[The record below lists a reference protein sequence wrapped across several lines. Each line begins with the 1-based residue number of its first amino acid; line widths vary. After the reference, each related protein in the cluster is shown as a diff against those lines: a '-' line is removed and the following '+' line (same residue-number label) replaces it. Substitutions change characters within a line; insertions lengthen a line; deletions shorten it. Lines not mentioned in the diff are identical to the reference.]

1 MNDEDL
7 DPLIDRADLDGLV
20 RLIDAR
26 CETRDWEGLFRI
38 RERARLATETGR
50 QVWPATT
57 LAEYRLALHADT
69 KWAAQ
74 VLQEDGGRF
83 TIGPL
88 TEVIAQNHSW
98 ADLKELLTD
107 GPRSAFIAHER
118 IIRGETIERADVG
131 DVLDVLDLPL
141 ELQTWEP
148 SYPIATYSDNGID
161 APSPS
166 DIWRHEWTD
175 IEADEI
181 FDDMIVDDPFVRD
194 ALRSLVEP
202 WTSSSGGQ
210 ATSVVVDGTV
220 NDAMSALGHQSF
232 RVTPLTTEQALQWLA
247 WSGSSGGAHG
257 RRRGAAL
264 GRFGVWWLLAA
275 IGGFTEEWD
284 ELRDTGAL
292 SHEVGDTAQ
301 ALRWFRVD
309 TGSRH
314 PYELNLVAEDP
325 DNDITIALLAHDRTT
340 QTETQTH

>member
-69 KWAAQ
+69 KWAAK

-88 TEVIAQNHSW
+88 TEVVAQNHSW
-98 ADLKELLTD
+98 SALKELLTD

-118 IIRGETIERADVG
+118 VIRGEAIERADVG

-148 SYPIATYSDNGID
+148 SYPIATYSDDGID

-166 DIWRHEWTD
+166 DVWRHDWTE

-210 ATSVVVDGTV
+210 ASSVVVDGTV
-220 NDAMSALGHQSF
+220 NDAMSALGHQTF

-247 WSGSSGGAHG
+247 WCGSSGGAHG

-275 IGGFTEEWD
+275 IGGFTEDWD

-301 ALRWFRVD
+301 ALRWYRVD
-309 TGSRH
+309 IEGHH
-314 PYELNLVAEDP
+314 PFELNLVAEDP
-325 DNDITIALLAHDRTT
+325 DNDITVALLAHDRIT
-340 QTETQTH
+340 QTN

>member
-1 MNDEDL
+1 MHDEEL
-7 DPLIDRADLDGLV
+7 DPLIDRSDLDGLV

-38 RERARLATETGR
+38 RERAQLATQTGR
-50 QVWPATT
+50 QVWPAAT
-57 LAEYRLALHADT
+57 LAEYRLALHAST
-69 KWAAQ
+69 EWAAK
-74 VLQEDGGRF
+74 VLQEDAGRF

-88 TEVIAQNHSW
+88 TEVVAQNHSW
-98 ADLKELLTD
+98 HDLQTLLAA

-118 IIRGETIERADVG
+118 AIRGEVIDRASVG

-141 ELQTWEP
+141 ELQAWEP
-148 SYPIATYSDNGID
+148 TYPVATYSDNGID

-175 IEADEI
+175 IEADEV
-181 FDDMIVDDPFVRD
+181 FGDMIVDDPFVRD

-220 NDAMSALGHQSF
+220 NDAMSALGYRSF
-232 RVTPLTTEQALQWLA
+232 RVTQLTTEQAVQWLA
-247 WSGSSGGAHG
+247 WSGSSGGTHG

-275 IGGFTEEWD
+275 IGGFTEDWD
-284 ELRDTGAL
+284 ELRDAGDLA
-292 SHEVGDTAQ
+292 HEVGDTAQ

-309 TGSRH
+309 TGGH
-314 PYELNLVAEDP
+314 YPYELALVAEDP
-325 DNDITIALLAHDRTT
+325 DNDIAVALLAHDPANSP
-340 QTETQTH
+340 HK